1 MEPFITKSERPQI
14 GATPDADLLGPCGTA
29 VGGDKDTKE
38 GGKEGKD
45 KERRDIIDPVTLAA
59 GGGFA

>member
-1 MEPFITKSERPQI
+1 MEPFITKAERPQI
-14 GATPDADLLGPCGTA
+14 GAVRDDEQVGPCGTA

-38 GGKEGKD
+38 GKESKD
-45 KERRDIIDPVTLAA
+45 KERRDSFDTMPVGP